1 MRTPKQL
8 FNEIVKLAESAIKQ
22 DDANKVEV
30 QEEVVLAE
38 ETQEEVQE
46 PVQEEL
52 SEQVEAQE
60 ELAEEEPMQDMPSK
74 EAPVE
79 DYVKRSEF
87 EAAMKE
93 MKEMYT
99 KVLEVMSPEQGEEV
113 PSDLAQD
120 ESITEELSS
129 QEDTDTLVH
138 TPDAQV
144 EDKQL
149 HLYAQGRKKTTEDY
163 VFASLFKK

>member
-8 FNEIVKLAESAIKQ
+8 FNEIVKLAESVVKE
-22 DDANKVEV
+22 DEVKDVEV

-38 ETQEEVQE
+38 ETQEVQE

-52 SEQVEAQE
+52 SEQVESQE
-60 ELAEEEPMQDMPSK
+60 ELAEEPMQDMP
-74 EAPVE
+74 VE
-79 DYVKRSEF
+79 ESPMDDYVSRGEF
-87 EAAMKE
+87 EAALKE

-99 KVLEVMSPEQGEEV
+99 KVLEVMSPESGEDV
-113 PSDLAQD
+113 PADLAQD

-144 EDKQL
+144 DEKKM

>member
-8 FNEIVKLAESAIKQ
+8 FNEIVKLAESVVKE
-22 DDANKVEV
+22 DEVKEVEV
-30 QEEVVLAE
+30 QEEVVLA
-38 ETQEEVQE
+38 EEVQE

-52 SEQVEAQE
+52 SEQVESQE
-60 ELAEEEPMQDMPSK
+60 ELAEEPMQDMP
-74 EAPVE
+74 VE
-79 DYVKRSEF
+79 ESPMDDYVSRGEF
-87 EAAMKE
+87 EAALKE

-99 KVLEVMSPEQGEEV
+99 KVLEVMSPESGEDV
-113 PSDLAQD
+113 PADLAQD

-144 EDKQL
+144 EEKKM

>member
-8 FNEIVKLAESAIKQ
+8 FNEIVKLAESVVKE
-22 DDANKVEV
+22 DEVKSVEV

-38 ETQEEVQE
+38 EVQQEQI
-46 PVQEEL
+46 QEEL
-52 SEQVEAQE
+52 AEQVESQE
-60 ELAEEEPMQDMPSK
+60 ELAEEPMQEES
-74 EAPVE
+74 VE
-79 DYVKRSEF
+79 ESPMNDYVSRGEF

-99 KVLEVMSPEQGEEV
+99 KVLEVMSPEASEDV
-113 PSDLAQD
+113 PADLAQD

-144 EDKQL
+144 EEKKM

-163 VFASLFKK
+163 VFQSLFKK

>member
-8 FNEIVKLAESAIKQ
+8 FNEIVKLAESVVKE
-22 DDANKVEV
+22 DEVKDVEV
-30 QEEVVLAE
+30 QEEVVLA
-38 ETQEEVQE
+38 EEVQE

-52 SEQVEAQE
+52 SEQVESQE
-60 ELAEEEPMQDMPSK
+60 ELAEEPMQDMP
-74 EAPVE
+74 VE
-79 DYVKRSEF
+79 ESPMDDYVSRGEF
-87 EAAMKE
+87 EAALKE

-99 KVLEVMSPEQGEEV
+99 KVLEVMSPESGEDV
-113 PSDLAQD
+113 PADLAQD

-144 EDKQL
+144 DEKKM

>member
-8 FNEIVKLAESAIKQ
+8 FNEIVKLAESVVKE
-22 DDANKVEV
+22 DEVREVEV
-30 QEEVVLAE
+30 QEEVVLA
-38 ETQEEVQE
+38 EEVQE

-52 SEQVEAQE
+52 SEQVESQE
-60 ELAEEEPMQDMPSK
+60 ELAEEPMQDMP
-74 EAPVE
+74 VE
-79 DYVKRSEF
+79 ESPMDDYVSRGEF

-99 KVLEVMSPEQGEEV
+99 KVLEVMSPESGEDV
-113 PSDLAQD
+113 PADLAQD

-144 EDKQL
+144 EEKKM

>member
-8 FNEIVKLAESAIKQ
+8 FNEIVKLAESATKQ
-22 DDANKVEV
+22 DEVNEVEV

-38 ETQEEVQE
+38 ETQEE
-46 PVQEEL
+46 VQEEL

-60 ELAEEEPMQDMPSK
+60 ELAEEEPMQDMPSE

-79 DYVKRSEF
+79 EYVKRSEF
-87 EAAMKE
+87 DAALKE

-113 PSDLAQD
+113 PADLAQD

-144 EDKQL
+144 EEKKM

-163 VFASLFKK
+163 VFQSLFNK

>member
-8 FNEIVKLAESAIKQ
+8 FNEIVKLAESVTKQ
-22 DDANKVEV
+22 DDVNEIEA

-38 ETQEEVQE
+38 ETQEIQD

-52 SEQVEAQE
+52 SEEVESQE
-60 ELAEEEPMQDMPSK
+60 ELAEEPAQ
-74 EAPVE
+74 E
-79 DYVKRSEF
+79 DLIEESANEQKYVSRDEF
-87 EAAMKE
+87 DAAMKE

-99 KVLEVMSPEQGEEV
+99 KVLEVMSPEASEDV
-113 PSDLAQD
+113 PADLAQD
-120 ESITEELSS
+120 ESITEELSA

-144 EDKQL
+144 EEKKM

>member
-22 DDANKVEV
+22 DEVKDVEV

-38 ETQEEVQE
+38 ETQEQ
-46 PVQEEL
+46 VQEEL

-60 ELAEEEPMQDMPSK
+60 ELAEEPMQDMPSE
-74 EAPVE
+74 EAPMD

-87 EAAMKE
+87 ESALKE

-113 PSDLAQD
+113 PADLAQD

-144 EDKQL
+144 EEKQI
-149 HLYAQGRKKTTEDY
+149 HLYSQGRRKTTEDY

>member
-8 FNEIVKLAESAIKQ
+8 VNEIVKLAESVVKE
-22 DDANKVEV
+22 DEVKDVEV

-38 ETQEEVQE
+38 ETQEVQE

-52 SEQVEAQE
+52 SEQVESQE
-60 ELAEEEPMQDMPSK
+60 ELAEEPMQDMPVEES
-74 EAPVE
+74 PME
-79 DYVKRSEF
+79 DYVSRGEF
-87 EAAMKE
+87 EAALKE

-99 KVLEVMSPEQGEEV
+99 KVLEVMSPESGEDV
-113 PSDLAQD
+113 PADLAQD

-144 EDKQL
+144 DEKKM

>member
-8 FNEIVKLAESAIKQ
+8 FNEIVKLAESVVKE
-22 DDANKVEV
+22 DEVKDVEV

-38 ETQEEVQE
+38 EVQQEQI
-46 PVQEEL
+46 QEEL
-52 SEQVEAQE
+52 SEEVEVQE
-60 ELAEEEPMQDMPSK
+60 ELAEEPMQEESIEESPMD
-74 EAPVE
+74 
-79 DYVKRSEF
+79 DYVSRGEF
-87 EAAMKE
+87 EAALKE

-99 KVLEVMSPEQGEEV
+99 KVLEVMSPESGEDV
-113 PSDLAQD
+113 PADLAQD

-144 EDKQL
+144 EEKKM

>member
-22 DDANKVEV
+22 DEVNEVEV

-38 ETQEEVQE
+38 ETQEE
-46 PVQEEL
+46 VQEEL

-60 ELAEEEPMQDMPSK
+60 ELAEEEPMQDMPSE

-79 DYVKRSEF
+79 EYVKRSEF
-87 EAAMKE
+87 DAALKE

-144 EDKQL
+144 EEKKM

-163 VFASLFKK
+163 VFQSLFNK

>member
-22 DDANKVEV
+22 DEVKDVEV

-38 ETQEEVQE
+38 ETQEE
-46 PVQEEL
+46 VQEEL

-60 ELAEEEPMQDMPSK
+60 ELAEEEPMQDMPSE

-79 DYVKRSEF
+79 EYVKRSEF
-87 EAAMKE
+87 DAALKE

-113 PSDLAQD
+113 PADLAQD

-144 EDKQL
+144 EEKKM

-163 VFASLFKK
+163 VFQSLFNK

>member
-8 FNEIVKLAESAIKQ
+8 FSEIVKLAESAIKQ
-22 DDANKVEV
+22 DEANKDVEV
-30 QEEVVLAE
+30 KEEVVLAE

-46 PVQEEL
+46 EL
-52 SEQVEAQE
+52 SESQE
-60 ELAEEEPMQDMPSK
+60 ELAEEPMQDVPSE
-74 EAPVE
+74 EAPMD

-87 EAAMKE
+87 ESALKE

-113 PSDLAQD
+113 PADLAQD

-129 QEDTDTLVH
+129 NEDTDTLVH

-144 EDKQL
+144 DEKPLQL
-149 HLYAQGRKKTTEDY
+149 YSQGRRMTTQDY

>member
-8 FNEIVKLAESAIKQ
+8 FNEIVKLAESVVKV
-22 DDANKVEV
+22 DEVKDVEV

-38 ETQEEVQE
+38 ETQEVQE

-52 SEQVEAQE
+52 SEQVESQE
-60 ELAEEEPMQDMPSK
+60 ELAEEPMQDMPVEES
-74 EAPVE
+74 PME
-79 DYVKRSEF
+79 DYVSRGEF
-87 EAAMKE
+87 EAALKE

-99 KVLEVMSPEQGEEV
+99 KVLEVMSPESGEDV
-113 PSDLAQD
+113 PADLAQD

-144 EDKQL
+144 DEKKM

>member
-8 FNEIVKLAESAIKQ
+8 FNEIVKLADSVKKQ
-22 DDANKVEV
+22 DEV
-30 QEEVVLAE
+30 NDIETQEDIILAE
-38 ETQEEVQE
+38 ETQE
-46 PVQEEL
+46 PV
-52 SEQVEAQE
+52 EQ
-60 ELAEEEPMQDMPSK
+60 ELAEGEGQEDIMDESSNKDKYVSREEFD
-74 EAPVE
+74 
-79 DYVKRSEF
+79 
-87 EAAMKE
+87 AAMKE

-113 PSDLAQD
+113 PADLAQD

-144 EDKQL
+144 EEKQL
-149 HLYAQGRKKTTEDY
+149 RLYAQGRKMTTEDY

>member
-8 FNEIVKLAESAIKQ
+8 FNEIVKLAESVVKV
-22 DDANKVEV
+22 DEVKDVEV

-38 ETQEEVQE
+38 ETQEVQE

-52 SEQVEAQE
+52 SEQVESQE
-60 ELAEEEPMQDMPSK
+60 ELAEEPMQDMPVEES
-74 EAPVE
+74 PME
-79 DYVKRSEF
+79 DYVSRGEF

-99 KVLEVMSPEQGEEV
+99 KVLEVMSPESGEDV
-113 PSDLAQD
+113 PADLAQD

-138 TPDAQV
+138 TPDAQL
-144 EDKQL
+144 EEKKM

>member
-8 FNEIVKLAESAIKQ
+8 FNEIVKLAESATKQ
-22 DDANKVEV
+22 DEVNEVEV

-38 ETQEEVQE
+38 ETQEE
-46 PVQEEL
+46 VQEEL

-60 ELAEEEPMQDMPSK
+60 ELAEEEPMQDMPSE
-74 EAPVE
+74 EAPMD

-87 EAAMKE
+87 ESALKE

-99 KVLEVMSPEQGEEV
+99 KVLEVMSPEEGEEV
-113 PSDLAQD
+113 PADLAQD

-144 EDKQL
+144 EEKKM

-163 VFASLFKK
+163 VFQSLFNK

>member
-8 FNEIVKLAESAIKQ
+8 FNEIVKLAESATKQ
-22 DDANKVEV
+22 DEVNEVEV

-38 ETQEEVQE
+38 ETQEE
-46 PVQEEL
+46 VQEEL

-60 ELAEEEPMQDMPSK
+60 ELAEEEPMQDMPSE

-79 DYVKRSEF
+79 EYVKRSEF
-87 EAAMKE
+87 DAALKE

-99 KVLEVMSPEQGEEV
+99 KVLEVMSPEEGEEV
-113 PSDLAQD
+113 PADLAQD

-144 EDKQL
+144 EEKKM

-163 VFASLFKK
+163 VFQSLFNK

>member
-8 FNEIVKLAESAIKQ
+8 FNEIVKLAESVVKE
-22 DDANKVEV
+22 DEVKDVEV

-38 ETQEEVQE
+38 ETQEVQE

-52 SEQVEAQE
+52 SEQVESQE
-60 ELAEEEPMQDMPSK
+60 ELAEEPMQDMPVEES
-74 EAPVE
+74 PME
-79 DYVKRSEF
+79 DYVSRGEF
-87 EAAMKE
+87 EAALKE

-99 KVLEVMSPEQGEEV
+99 KVLEVMSPESGEDV
-113 PSDLAQD
+113 PADLAQD

-144 EDKQL
+144 EEKKM

>member
-8 FNEIVKLAESAIKQ
+8 FNEIVKLADSVKKQ
-22 DDANKVEV
+22 DEV
-30 QEEVVLAE
+30 NDIETQEDIILAE
-38 ETQEEVQE
+38 ETQE
-46 PVQEEL
+46 PV
-52 SEQVEAQE
+52 EQ
-60 ELAEEEPMQDMPSK
+60 ELAEGEEQ
-74 EAPVE
+74 E
-79 DYVKRSEF
+79 DIMDESSNKDKYVSREEF
-87 EAAMKE
+87 DAAMKE

>member
-8 FNEIVKLAESAIKQ
+8 FNEIVKLAESVVKV
-22 DDANKVEV
+22 DEVKDVEV
-30 QEEVVLAE
+30 QEEVVLA
-38 ETQEEVQE
+38 EEVQE

-52 SEQVEAQE
+52 SEQVESQE
-60 ELAEEEPMQDMPSK
+60 ELAEEPMQDMP
-74 EAPVE
+74 VE
-79 DYVKRSEF
+79 ESPMDDYVSRGEF
-87 EAAMKE
+87 EAALKE

-99 KVLEVMSPEQGEEV
+99 KVLEVMSPESGEDV
-113 PSDLAQD
+113 PADLAQD

-144 EDKQL
+144 EEKKM

>member
-8 FNEIVKLAESAIKQ
+8 FNEIVKLAESAIKE
-22 DDANKVEV
+22 DEVKDVEV

-38 ETQEEVQE
+38 EVQQEEVD
-46 PVQEEL
+46 V
-52 SEQVEAQE
+52 QE
-60 ELAEEEPMQDMPSK
+60 ELAEEPMQEESVK
-74 EAPVE
+74 EPLMD

-87 EAAMKE
+87 DSAMKE

-99 KVLEVMSPEQGEEV
+99 KVLEVMSPEASEDV

-120 ESITEELSS
+120 DSITEELSA

-144 EDKQL
+144 EEKKM

-163 VFASLFKK
+163 VFQSLFNK

>member
-8 FNEIVKLAESAIKQ
+8 FNEIVKLAESVTKQ
-22 DDANKVEV
+22 DEVSKVEV

-60 ELAEEEPMQDMPSK
+60 ELAEEPVQDMPS
-74 EAPVE
+74 EESPVE

-99 KVLEVMSPEQGEEV
+99 KVLEVMSPEEGEEV
-113 PSDLAQD
+113 PADLAQD

-129 QEDTDTLVH
+129 QENTDTLVH

-144 EDKQL
+144 EEKQL
-149 HLYAQGRKKTTEDY
+149 HLYAQGRRKTTEDY

>member
-8 FNEIVKLAESAIKQ
+8 FNEIVKLAESVVKV
-22 DDANKVEV
+22 DEVKDVEV

-38 ETQEEVQE
+38 ETQEVQE

-52 SEQVEAQE
+52 SEQVESQE
-60 ELAEEEPMQDMPSK
+60 ELAEEPMQDMPVEES
-74 EAPVE
+74 PME
-79 DYVKRSEF
+79 DYVSRGEF

-99 KVLEVMSPEQGEEV
+99 KVLEVMSPESGEDV
-113 PSDLAQD
+113 PSELAQD

-144 EDKQL
+144 EEKQL
-149 HLYAQGRKKTTEDY
+149 RLYAQGRKMTTEDY

>member
-8 FNEIVKLAESAIKQ
+8 FNEIVKLAESAVKQ
-22 DDANKVEV
+22 DDVKDVEV

-38 ETQEEVQE
+38 ETQEQ
-46 PVQEEL
+46 VQEEL

-60 ELAEEEPMQDMPSK
+60 ELAEEPMQDMPSE
-74 EAPVE
+74 EAPMD

-87 EAAMKE
+87 ESALKE

-113 PSDLAQD
+113 PADLAQD

-144 EDKQL
+144 EEKQI
-149 HLYAQGRKKTTEDY
+149 HLYSQGRRKTTEDY

>member
-22 DDANKVEV
+22 DDAKDVEV

-38 ETQEEVQE
+38 ETQE

-60 ELAEEEPMQDMPSK
+60 ELAEEEPMQDMPSE
-74 EAPVE
+74 EAPMD

-87 EAAMKE
+87 ESALKE

-99 KVLEVMSPEQGEEV
+99 KVLEVMSPEEGEEV
-113 PSDLAQD
+113 PADLAQD

-144 EDKQL
+144 EEKQL
-149 HLYAQGRKKTTEDY
+149 RLYAQGRKKTTEDY

>member
-8 FNEIVKLAESAIKQ
+8 FNEIVKLAESVVKE
-22 DDANKVEV
+22 DEVKDVEV

-38 ETQEEVQE
+38 EVQQEQI
-46 PVQEEL
+46 QEEL
-52 SEQVEAQE
+52 SEEVEVQE
-60 ELAEEEPMQDMPSK
+60 ELAEEPMQEES
-74 EAPVE
+74 VE
-79 DYVKRSEF
+79 ESPMDDYVSRGEF
-87 EAAMKE
+87 EAALKE

-99 KVLEVMSPEQGEEV
+99 KVLEVMSPESGEDV
-113 PSDLAQD
+113 PADLTQD

-144 EDKQL
+144 DEKKM

>member
-8 FNEIVKLAESAIKQ
+8 FNEIVKLAESVVKV
-22 DDANKVEV
+22 DEVKDVEV

-38 ETQEEVQE
+38 ETQEVQE

-52 SEQVEAQE
+52 SEQVESQE
-60 ELAEEEPMQDMPSK
+60 ELAEEPMQDMP
-74 EAPVE
+74 VE
-79 DYVKRSEF
+79 ESPMDDYVSRGEF

-99 KVLEVMSPEQGEEV
+99 KVLEVMSPESGEDV
-113 PSDLAQD
+113 PADLAQD

-144 EDKQL
+144 DEKKMQ
-149 HLYAQGRKKTTEDY
+149 LYAQGRKKTTEDY

>member
-8 FNEIVKLAESAIKQ
+8 FNEIVKLAESVVKV
-22 DDANKVEV
+22 DEVKDVEV

-38 ETQEEVQE
+38 EVQQEQI
-46 PVQEEL
+46 QEEL
-52 SEQVEAQE
+52 SEEVEVQE
-60 ELAEEEPMQDMPSK
+60 ELAEEPMQDMPVEES
-74 EAPVE
+74 PME
-79 DYVKRSEF
+79 DYVSRGEF

-99 KVLEVMSPEQGEEV
+99 KVLEVMSPESGEDV
-113 PSDLAQD
+113 PADLAQD

-144 EDKQL
+144 DEKKM

>member
-8 FNEIVKLAESAIKQ
+8 FNEIVKLAESAVKQ
-22 DDANKVEV
+22 EEVKDVEV

-38 ETQEEVQE
+38 ETQEQ
-46 PVQEEL
+46 VQEEL

-60 ELAEEEPMQDMPSK
+60 ELAEEPMQDMPSE
-74 EAPVE
+74 EAPMD

-87 EAAMKE
+87 ESALKE

-113 PSDLAQD
+113 PADLAQD

-144 EDKQL
+144 EEKQI
-149 HLYAQGRKKTTEDY
+149 HLYSQGRRKTTEDY

>member
-1 MRTPKQL
+1 
-8 FNEIVKLAESAIKQ
+8 
-22 DDANKVEV
+22 
-30 QEEVVLAE
+30 
-38 ETQEEVQE
+38 
-46 PVQEEL
+46 
-52 SEQVEAQE
+52 
-60 ELAEEEPMQDMPSK
+60 
-74 EAPVE
+74 
-79 DYVKRSEF
+79 
-87 EAAMKE
+87 
-93 MKEMYT
+93 MYT

-120 ESITEELSS
+120 ESIAEELSS

-144 EDKQL
+144 EEKQL

>member
-8 FNEIVKLAESAIKQ
+8 FNEIVKLAESVVKE
-22 DDANKVEV
+22 DEVKDVEV

-38 ETQEEVQE
+38 EVQQEQI
-46 PVQEEL
+46 QEEL
-52 SEQVEAQE
+52 SEEVEVQE
-60 ELAEEEPMQDMPSK
+60 ELAEEPMQEES
-74 EAPVE
+74 VE
-79 DYVKRSEF
+79 ESPMDDYVSRGEF
-87 EAAMKE
+87 EAALKE

-99 KVLEVMSPEQGEEV
+99 KVLEVMSPESGEDV
-113 PSDLAQD
+113 PADLAQD

-144 EDKQL
+144 EEKKM

>member
-8 FNEIVKLAESAIKQ
+8 FNEIVKLAESVVKV
-22 DDANKVEV
+22 DEVKDVEV

-38 ETQEEVQE
+38 ETQEVQE

-52 SEQVEAQE
+52 SEQVESQE
-60 ELAEEEPMQDMPSK
+60 ELAEEPMQDMPVEES
-74 EAPVE
+74 PME
-79 DYVKRSEF
+79 DYVSRGEF

-99 KVLEVMSPEQGEEV
+99 KVLEVMSPESGEDV
-113 PSDLAQD
+113 PADLAQD

-144 EDKQL
+144 DEKKM

>member
-8 FNEIVKLAESAIKQ
+8 FNEIVKLAESATKQ
-22 DDANKVEV
+22 DEVNEVEV

-38 ETQEEVQE
+38 ETQEE
-46 PVQEEL
+46 VQEEL

-60 ELAEEEPMQDMPSK
+60 ELAEEEPMQDMPSE
-74 EAPVE
+74 EAPMD

-87 EAAMKE
+87 ESALKE

-113 PSDLAQD
+113 PADLAQD

-144 EDKQL
+144 EEKKM

-163 VFASLFKK
+163 VFQSLFNK

>member
-8 FNEIVKLAESAIKQ
+8 FNEIVKLAESATKQ
-22 DDANKVEV
+22 DEVNEVEV

-38 ETQEEVQE
+38 ETQEE
-46 PVQEEL
+46 VQEEL

-60 ELAEEEPMQDMPSK
+60 ELAEEEPMQDMPSE
-74 EAPVE
+74 EAPMD

-87 EAAMKE
+87 ESALKE

-99 KVLEVMSPEQGEEV
+99 KVLEVMSPEEGEEV
-113 PSDLAQD
+113 PADLAQD

-129 QEDTDTLVH
+129 QENTDTLVH

-144 EDKQL
+144 EEKKM

-163 VFASLFKK
+163 VFQSLFNK

>member
-8 FNEIVKLAESAIKQ
+8 FNEIVKLAESATKQ
-22 DDANKVEV
+22 DEVNEVEV

-38 ETQEEVQE
+38 ETQEE
-46 PVQEEL
+46 VQEEL

-60 ELAEEEPMQDMPSK
+60 ELAEEEPMQDMPSE

-79 DYVKRSEF
+79 EYVKRSEF
-87 EAAMKE
+87 DAALKE

-113 PSDLAQD
+113 PADLAQD

-129 QEDTDTLVH
+129 QENTDTLVH

-144 EDKQL
+144 EEKKM

-163 VFASLFKK
+163 VFQSLFNK